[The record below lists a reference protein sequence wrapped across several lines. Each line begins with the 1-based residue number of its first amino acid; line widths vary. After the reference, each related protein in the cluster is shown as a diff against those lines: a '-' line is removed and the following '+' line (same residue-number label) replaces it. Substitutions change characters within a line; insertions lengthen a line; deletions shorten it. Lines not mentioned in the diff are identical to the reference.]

1 MLDTTYHEM
10 AINGIHESNNFNTES
25 FQYYKDLTKSEVSSH
40 LLNVWNYRIHKKV
53 FNKVK
58 IWWKRQNWVHLAKL
72 KNFYTF
78 PNSI

>member
-53 FNKVK
+53 FNKV
-58 IWWKRQNWVHLAKL
+58 
-72 KNFYTF
+72 
-78 PNSI
+78 